1 MQSINNNN
9 NNVIGI
15 INNALQVILGRYKI
29 WLKSSPETYPI
40 YINLLGCTTFYR
52 NLFKFISYPAG
63 LKVRQE
69 KTLLDVN

>member
-29 WLKSSPETYPI
+29 WLKSLPETYPS
-40 YINLLGCTTFYR
+40 T
-52 NLFKFISYPAG
+52 
-63 LKVRQE
+63 
-69 KTLLDVN
+69 